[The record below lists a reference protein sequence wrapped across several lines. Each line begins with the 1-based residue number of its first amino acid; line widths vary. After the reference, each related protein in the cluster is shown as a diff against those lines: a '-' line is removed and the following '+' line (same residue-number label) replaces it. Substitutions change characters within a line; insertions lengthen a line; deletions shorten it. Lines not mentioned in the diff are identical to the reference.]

1 MALTEAF
8 SGTATIGTTEYSCPN
23 ASTTLTPRTED
34 GVYQVW
40 FDTVNLALGDQYQLR
55 VYERITSG
63 GGQRVAYE
71 AILTGAMADSWVF
84 PSLMLLHGW
93 DVTVRKLAGTDRSIG
108 WSIRQVA

>member
-8 SGTATIGTTEYSCPN
+8 TGSATIGTTEYSCPN
-23 ASTTLTPRTED
+23 ASTTLTPRGED

-40 FDTVNLALGDQYQLR
+40 FDTGALAIGDQFRLR
-55 VYERITSG
+55 VYERVTSG
-63 GGQRVAYE
+63 GAQRIAYE

-84 PSLMLLHGW
+84 PSLMLMHGW
-93 DVTVRKLAGTDRSIG
+93 DVTIQKLAGTDRSIA